1 MVFRML
7 DHLRLAIP
15 VFPVYAI
22 QMPVKKGELHHFSQ
36 SLLDLGL
43 HCSARTVSRDDDG
56 FVCSSD
62 LYAPYDTLPS
72 SYTDMAIKFFDKGT
86 NTLPY
91 LELKA
96 SPAKLLQGHNIYGS
110 ESIEQGAFEMIGLLM
125 QSHPKLCTYL
135 DFAKTEVLHLDA
147 TFSARLSNQN
157 QVQPVLDFL
166 ANVGKGHRKA
176 TYKAHENYIR
186 WGNKDASISAKAY
199 GKYLESQNQLQQ
211 LEAQAL
217 KGDTR
222 AKTCA
227 IALSKAYPF
236 SFGLLRFESRITK
249 TYLTKNGY
257 PSNLWD
263 LINYQKDNPNL
274 LSNLWHIAFDPIF
287 ESLKGEHM
295 TFKTDHE
302 IEEMLKDKLKTI
314 TPKGRTS
321 YTKAYNA
328 MAFYRTIRDK
338 GFAQLHKEMLEGLIA
353 KPTFYRNIKL
363 LTDCGISR
371 SHLQNLHAER
381 SNVVPFVKLV
391 EIKFDEQAPKD
402 FVPPVS
408 QYQHLFLAA

>member
-1 MVFRML
+1 ML
-7 DHLRLAIP
+7 DHLRLSIP

-22 QMPVKKGELHHFSQ
+22 QMPAQKGVVHHFNQ

-72 SYTDMAIKFFDKGT
+72 SYTDMAIKFFDKGM

-125 QSHPKLCTYL
+125 QAHPKLCTYL
-135 DFAKTEVLHLDA
+135 DFAKTEVFHLDA

-176 TYKAHENYIR
+176 TYKAHENYVR
-186 WGNKDASISAKAY
+186 WGNDGASIAAKAY
-199 GKYLESQNQLQQ
+199 GKYLEAQNQLKE

-257 PSNLWD
+257 PTNLWD

-302 IEEMLKDKLKTI
+302 IEQFLKDKLKT
-314 TPKGRTS
+314 
-321 YTKAYNA
+321 YTKTGKVSYAKANHAIDFYN
-328 MAFYRTIRDK
+328 RLKRV
-338 GFAQLHKEMLEGLIA
+338 GFAGLLKAAHEGDYDES
-353 KPTFYRNIKL
+353 TFYRKL
-363 LTDCGISR
+363 KMLTDCGISR